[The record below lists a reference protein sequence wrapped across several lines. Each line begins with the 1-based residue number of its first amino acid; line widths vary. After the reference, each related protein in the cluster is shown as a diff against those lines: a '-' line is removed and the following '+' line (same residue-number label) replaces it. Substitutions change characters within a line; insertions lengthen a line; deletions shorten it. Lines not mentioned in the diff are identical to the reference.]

1 MNNLIL
7 LGIMSLLLCYY
18 LFRGIIKEGI
28 EKKFYSKG
36 KKNSLSS
43 RKLIIN
49 TKEDC
54 VEAIGK
60 LNLDTRKWWTGDD
73 PNVPPGCSW
82 TDKLSLTGNSL
93 GLWNKNLVGKRRYD
107 LHPIHYQPP
116 HKTSSALGFLKKI
129 NRNLFEDKKEE
140 EIKDV
145 PIALRMKVGT
155 RDQIDSG
162 KFTEDLDNVI
172 AEGFNS
178 GDEMINKDNGLKSQ
192 LKANTDLNNTKWL
205 GGEDYEKRQNDRK
218 KEYFKYKAINS
229 LLMDVNHL
237 RNSAISNTP
246 VELNLKI

>member
-18 LFRGIIKEGI
+18 LFKGIIKEGI
-28 EKKFYSKG
+28 EKKFYTKG
-36 KKNSLSS
+36 RKDSLGP
-43 RKLIIN
+43 RNLIIN

-54 VEAIGK
+54 VSAIAQ
-60 LNLDTRKWWTGDD
+60 LNLDTRKWWMGDD

-82 TDKLSLTGNSL
+82 TDKLSLVNNSM

-129 NRNLFEDKKEE
+129 NRNLVENNYKHK
-140 EIKDV
+140 IKDV
-145 PIALRMKVGT
+145 PIALRMKVGS
-155 RDQIDSG
+155 RAQIDSG
-162 KFTEDLDNVI
+162 NFIEDVENVI
-172 AEGFNS
+172 AEGFKS
-178 GDEMINKDNGLKSQ
+178 GDELIDKDSGLKSQ
-192 LKANTDLNNTKWL
+192 LKTNTDLNNTEFLRGDNYK
-205 GGEDYEKRQNDRK
+205 KRQNERE
-218 KEYFKYKAINS
+218 KEHFKHNAINS